1 MIPVTHNDLHALV
14 HALTKSEKRF
24 FKLQI
29 APHPKQQELG
39 NLFDY
44 FDKRAILQR
53 TQENFQSE
61 ARTHQTDKYL
71 LLYEQILKSQRLFYA
86 DSIVNFR
93 IKDDIDNL
101 HILYNK
107 GQYKQCFKML
117 KPLKQIAYDNEKFHF
132 ALEILNIEKIMPP
145 VFKSGEGKT
154 AVLQEEERTFL
165 LEENLSW
172 YIALYAEI
180 KHIIKR
186 QLVEPFKLDYRG
198 EYTRLLNTP
207 LLREDG
213 NTLSLKA
220 KLLRYKSLALCYT
233 RLGDTLN
240 REKTIKECYSLLLQH
255 SFLVTEMPRIYLEVY
270 YNVIHYNLERGAY
283 NESEAYLQE
292 FENIDPRIIQTSIDI
307 ASKYQS
313 YLLNSKLL
321 LYTELNSTQVL
332 EQIALQVERHLS
344 EHQALISKDDYLVLL
359 FNLINHYIFSGNFT
373 KAKSYNTMMFSLS
386 DKNSRWDAQHYGRL
400 QQLII
405 FYELNQEPQLH
416 YALDAIQKHHAGA
429 AEVSMTEKLVLHCFT
444 RLVSKAGDDKNAFNE
459 LYEGLTTLV
468 KNPHELRINRF
479 YIDFLKYSQKK
490 AES

>member
-14 HALTKSEKRF
+14 RALTKSEKRF

-53 TQENFQSE
+53 SQEEFRPGVRSS
-61 ARTHQTDKYL
+61 QTDKYL

-117 KPLKQIAYDNEKFHF
+117 KPLKQTAYDNEKFHF
-132 ALEILNIEKIMPP
+132 ALEILNIEKAMPP
-145 VFKSGEGKT
+145 IFKNGDGKV
-154 AVLQEEERTFL
+154 AVLEEEERTFL
-165 LEENLSW
+165 LEENLSR

-186 QLVEPFKLDYRG
+186 QLVEPFKLDYKG
-198 EYTRLLNTP
+198 EYMRILNTP
-207 LLREDG
+207 LLQEDG
-213 NTLSLKA
+213 KTLSLKA
-220 KLLRYKSLALCYT
+220 RLLRYKSLALCYT
-233 RLGDTLN
+233 RLGDSAN
-240 REKTIKECYSLLLQH
+240 REQTIKECYVLLKQH
-255 SFLVTEMPRIYLEVY
+255 PFLVTEMPRMYLEVY
-270 YNVIHYNLERGAY
+270 YNIIHYNLERGAY
-283 NESEAYLQE
+283 NESEAYLLE
-292 FENIDPRIIQTSIDI
+292 FEKIEPRIIQTSIDI
-307 ASKYQS
+307 ASKYES
-313 YLLNSKLL
+313 YLLNSQLL
-321 LYTELNSTQVL
+321 LHTELKNTQLL

-359 FNLINHYIFSGNFT
+359 FNLINHYIFSGNFA

-405 FYELNQEPQLH
+405 FYELNHEPQLH
-416 YALDAIQKHHAGA
+416 YALNAIHKHHTGTTD
-429 AEVSMTEKLVLHCFT
+429 VSMTEKLVLQCFT
-444 RLVSKAGDDKNAFNE
+444 RLVDKADNSKKVFGE
-459 LYEGLTTLV
+459 LYEALNALI
-468 KNPHELRINRF
+468 KDPHELRINRF
-479 YIDFLKYSQKK
+479 YIDFVKYSKK
-490 AES
+490 KTEL